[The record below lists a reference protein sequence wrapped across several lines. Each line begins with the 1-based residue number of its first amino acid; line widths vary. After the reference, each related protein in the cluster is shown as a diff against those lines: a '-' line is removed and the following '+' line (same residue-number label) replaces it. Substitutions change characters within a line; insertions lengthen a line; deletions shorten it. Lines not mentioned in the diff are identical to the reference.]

1 MIIHCWVF
9 LYVFVLL
16 CCLMLESS
24 HKDQHKTGQRLL
36 SKVALR
42 LHRSFWNV
50 TFRQHD
56 YITVEKNQIFL
67 AVSADFP
74 MPSAN
79 RHPHRIFYLFFLC
92 WCLKALEACKLL
104 YIYSPPPPPL
114 TQLVWSLFIE
124 HIHISQTYFKSKL
137 SQTLEAPYP
146 NMAFRRVYFVH
157 QFA

>member
-24 HKDQHKTGQRLL
+24 HKDQHQTGQRLF

-50 TFRQHD
+50 TFRQRD
-56 YITVEKNQIFL
+56 YITVEKNQSFL
-67 AVSADFP
+67 TVSADFP

-79 RHPHRIFYLFFLC
+79 RHPHRFFFCAYVWRPRKPVSYYIFT
-92 WCLKALEACKLL
+92 A
-104 YIYSPPPPPL
+104 PPPPPL
-114 TQLVWSLFIE
+114 TQLVLSLFIE

-146 NMAFRRVYFVH
+146 NMAFRSVYFVH

>member
-1 MIIHCWVF
+1 MCLFCSVVWCWS
-9 LYVFVLL
+9 LPTKTSTKQGSG
-16 CCLMLESS
+16 CCP
-24 HKDQHKTGQRLL
+24 
-36 SKVALR
+36 R
-42 LHRSFWNV
+42 LHS
-50 TFRQHD
+50 D
-56 YITVEKNQIFL
+56 YIDPFETSLSGNVITLLLKRTKVSSLSAQIFPCPL
-67 AVSADFP
+67 QTAIHTEF
-74 MPSAN
+74 
-79 RHPHRIFYLFFLC
+79 FFFFLC

-114 TQLVWSLFIE
+114 TQLVLSLFIE